1 MNAINPSSTRRN
13 GKMVTSMV
21 NPQKENGTTVIL
33 TVDSQQESFIV
44 IGKT

>member
-1 MNAINPSSTRRN
+1 MPLIHLRLGEN

-33 TVDSQQESFIV
+33 TVDSQQENFIV